1 MPRVATNYLIPQ
13 FMLAHFSHHVC
24 IGVLI
29 PLLPLLREVF
39 GLNYFQSGIL
49 VSSFSIS
56 YGLAQVP
63 MAILAD
69 RFSRRLIIVLGLLGT
84 SLASIGVSCTQAFWQ
99 MVTCFIAMGL
109 IGGTYHAP
117 ASSFI
122 SHVLPSARRG
132 RALGMHVTGGSAS
145 FF

>member
-56 YGLAQVP
+56 YAV
-63 MAILAD
+63 
-69 RFSRRLIIVLGLLGT
+69 
-84 SLASIGVSCTQAFWQ
+84 
-99 MVTCFIAMGL
+99 
-109 IGGTYHAP
+109 
-117 ASSFI
+117 
-122 SHVLPSARRG
+122 RRG
-132 RALGMHVTGGSAS
+132 ERVVKAKAIQMIE
-145 FF
+145 